1 MNKIQM
7 PDLEPMY
14 QAVCEYVKEN
24 QGEKGYIDC
33 QPSIGCDVIYAMMY
47 DDSYGAGTE
56 QFVYAVRFNGNDLE
70 ALLEPVTYTAW
81 RVKYTPEDFTSEDA
95 EDKWYSVKWSDVY
108 YVPTIFNIAEFI
120 EEYD

>member
-1 MNKIQM
+1 MNKIQA
-7 PDLEPMY
+7 PDIEPMY
-14 QAVCEYVKEN
+14 KAVCQFVKDN

-33 QPSIGCDVIYAMMY
+33 QPSIGWDIIYGMMY

-56 QFVYAVRFNGNDLE
+56 QFVYAVRYKDNDLE
-70 ALLEPVTYTAW
+70 VLLEPVTHTW
-81 RVKYTPEDFTSEDA
+81 RLTYSPEDFNSKDA

-120 EEYD
+120 EEYA